1 MPIARHHQFASSGLI
16 TLDFQFN
23 QPGCYETSSDFF
35 SLLSNN
41 ALLLGACLLPIIT
54 VMPLMML
61 MAFLR
66 ASKAEKIA
74 TIAALNIPAAFLS
87 SLRIGSLRR
96 ESSETLASAA
106 VLDFPSARSGSKAHS
121 SEREQAGKAPSA
133 FQETQEAAEIELC
146 GAGQSTSSGET
157 PQSCAPNDRPRAQIA
172 DASICS
178 PPLSPS
184 RPTVAHRLGGLA
196 GAEMLEHT
204 GELTVAIPGTPE
216 LPMRPLTPTEKPVL
230 LTPRVDPKLHRKLQK
245 GMTFAMPKTLE
256 HSADD
261 ATQFHYW

>member
-1 MPIARHHQFASSGLI
+1 
-16 TLDFQFN
+16 
-23 QPGCYETSSDFF
+23 
-35 SLLSNN
+35 
-41 ALLLGACLLPIIT
+41 
-54 VMPLMML
+54 MPLMML

-106 VLDFPSARSGSKAHS
+106 VLDFPSARSGSKA
-121 SEREQAGKAPSA
+121 PSA

-157 PQSCAPNDRPRAQIA
+157 PQSCAPNDRPKAQIA
-172 DASICS
+172 DASRRS

-184 RPTVAHRLGGLA
+184 RLTVAHRLGGLT
-196 GAEMLEHT
+196 GAEMLAHT

-261 ATQFHYW
+261 ATHFHYW

>member
-1 MPIARHHQFASSGLI
+1 
-16 TLDFQFN
+16 
-23 QPGCYETSSDFF
+23 
-35 SLLSNN
+35 
-41 ALLLGACLLPIIT
+41 
-54 VMPLMML
+54 MPLMML

-66 ASKAEKIA
+66 ASKAEQIA
-74 TIAALNIPAAFLS
+74 TIATLNIPAALLS
-87 SLRIGSLRR
+87 SLRMVSLRR

-106 VLDFPSARSGSKAHS
+106 ALDSPSASSGSKAHS

-133 FQETQEAAEIELC
+133 FQETQEAAEIGLC

-157 PQSCAPNDRPRAQIA
+157 PQSGAPNDRPKVQIA
-172 DASICS
+172 DASRRS

-184 RPTVAHRLGGLA
+184 RLTVAHRLGGLT
-196 GAEMLEHT
+196 GAEMLAHT

-261 ATQFHYW
+261 ATHFHYW

>member
-1 MPIARHHQFASSGLI
+1 
-16 TLDFQFN
+16 
-23 QPGCYETSSDFF
+23 
-35 SLLSNN
+35 
-41 ALLLGACLLPIIT
+41 
-54 VMPLMML
+54 MPLMML

-66 ASKAEKIA
+66 ASKAEQIA
-74 TIAALNIPAAFLS
+74 TIAALHIPAALLS
-87 SLRIGSLRR
+87 SLRMVSSRR

-106 VLDFPSARSGSKAHS
+106 ALDSPSASSGSKAHS

-133 FQETQEAAEIELC
+133 FQETQEAAEIGLC
-146 GAGQSTSSGET
+146 GAGQSTSFGET
-157 PQSCAPNDRPRAQIA
+157 PQSCAPNDRPKAQIA
-172 DASICS
+172 DASRRS

-184 RPTVAHRLGGLA
+184 RLTVAHRLGGLT
-196 GAEMLEHT
+196 GAEMLAHT
-204 GELTVAIPGTPE
+204 GELTGELTMAIPGTPE

-261 ATQFHYW
+261 ATHFHYW